1 MRKLIV
7 FNNQSLDGYFTDAV
21 GDMRWAHKDDAEWQE
36 FTSNNA
42 SGGGMLLFGR
52 KTYDMMASYW
62 PTEAAMKA
70 MPVVAE
76 GMNRMPKIVFSRTM
90 AEPAWKNT
98 RLIKSDIANAVH
110 RLREEP
116 GPGMAIMGS
125 GTIVAQLTDAG
136 LIDEYQIVTI
146 PIALGGGRTLFEGIK
161 TRLNLR
167 TVESRLFKNGNVF
180 TRYERA

>member
-7 FNNQSLDGYFTDAV
+7 FNNVSIDGYFTDPT
-21 GDMRWAHKDDAEWQE
+21 GDMSWAHKSDPEWLE

-62 PTEAAMKA
+62 PTEMAMKA
-70 MPVVAE
+70 MPAVAQ

-90 AEPAWKNT
+90 AAPSWANT
-98 RLIKSDIANAVH
+98 RLIKHDIAGMV
-110 RLREEP
+110 RKLKEEP

-125 GTIVAQLTDAG
+125 GMIVAQLTDAG
-136 LIDEYQIVTI
+136 LIDEYHIVTQ
-146 PIALGGGRTLFEGIK
+146 PIALGAGRTLFDGIK
-161 TRLNLR
+161 ERVNLKIID
-167 TVESRLFKNGNVF
+167 SRAFKNGNVF
-180 TRYERA
+180 TRYSRA